1 MFTLGFFLWN
11 VLGNASLRADRGG
24 PQRRKLE
31 CGTAAERCLPG
42 RKRGKGEGIMNE
54 NVDSLMIRLVGLA
67 LAVLMMAGMTIYT
80 GCLLYTSPSPRD
92 S

>member
-11 VLGNASLRADRGG
+11 VLGNVSLRADRGG

-31 CGTAAERCLPG
+31 CGTTAERCLPG

-54 NVDSLMIRLVGLA
+54 NVDSLMIRLVGLQ
-67 LAVLMMAGMTIYT
+67 AGLDD
-80 GCLLYTSPSPRD
+80 GRHDHLYGPFPEGICKGR
-92 S
+92 